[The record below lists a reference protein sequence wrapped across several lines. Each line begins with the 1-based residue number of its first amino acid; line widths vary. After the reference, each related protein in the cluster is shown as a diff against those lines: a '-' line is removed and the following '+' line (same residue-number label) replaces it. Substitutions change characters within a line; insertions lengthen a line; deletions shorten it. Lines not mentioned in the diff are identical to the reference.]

1 MADIITFST
10 KPRSRHARRTYQVHR
25 FAQGGGVLRSCII
38 TARDDSDARR
48 QAARLID
55 GHRTELWASNR
66 LVAVFGSVRAPLA
79 TAIQP
84 ADQPTIGR

>member
-38 TARDDSDARR
+38 TARDDSDAKR

-66 LVAVFGSVRAPLA
+66 FVAVFGAVGPPRATGFQA
-79 TAIQP
+79 
-84 ADQPTIGR
+84 ADQSTTGP